1 MQIELASLMSNVG
14 QAVQQAQAQLEHQAV
29 ENFCGYFSPDLEN
42 SGDADVPP
50 TLSPI
55 CRRFSLSDTANGP
68 RQVEAPVAALVH
80 HNTLSLDTVQIH
92 LNILPQLEDS
102 GQLLVEVGPS
112 GKEVDPAY
120 SRLELTFRL
129 APAAEGVA
137 RLSQSTMQFL

>member
-1 MQIELASLMSNVG
+1 MQLEFAALVSNVG
-14 QAVQQAQAQLEHQAV
+14 RAVQQAQEQLERQAM
-29 ENFCGYFSPDLEN
+29 ESFCGYFAPVSGSP
-42 SGDADVPP
+42 GDAEAPP
-50 TLSPI
+50 ALSPI
-55 CRRFSLSDTANGP
+55 SRRFSLPEAEGP

-80 HNTLSLDTVQIH
+80 HNALSLDTVQVQ

-137 RLSQSTMQFL
+137 RLSQSAMQFL